1 MACSLKPNGGLASQ
15 LYLPELFRMTAM
27 STPSRAKPFLIGLI
41 SSLAL
46 AGSAL
51 ADPLVVPIDHSTRLT
66 VLGTAASVLVGNPNV
81 ADVTV
86 VDSHT
91 LFVQGRG
98 YGETDIV
105 VLNERG
111 DTLYTGEVVVGASS
125 SNRVSIYRGSQRT
138 DLACAPGCQVSVRS
152 PTGATAGG
160 GGGGSGGGAAT
171 GGTPMAAA
179 SNLGAAAAAIP

>member
-1 MACSLKPNGGLASQ
+1 
-15 LYLPELFRMTAM
+15 MTAM
-27 STPSRAKPFLIGLI
+27 SMLSNAKPAVTGLI
-41 SSLAL
+41 SSLVL
-46 AGSAL
+46 AGAAL

-66 VLGTAASVLVGNPNV
+66 VLGTAASVLIGNPGV

-91 LFVQGRG
+91 LFVQRRG

-105 VLNERG
+105 VLNDRG
-111 DTLYTGEVVVGASS
+111 DTLYTGEVVVGAATN
-125 SNRVSIYRGSQRT
+125 NRVSIYRGSERT

-152 PTGATAGG
+152 PTGASAGGGG

-171 GGTPMAAA
+171 GGNPMAAA
-179 SNLGAAAAAIP
+179 SNLGSVAAAIP